1 METSEEG
8 PQPGGLGLYKGVPS
22 PLLGHPFQTGL
33 QLFSGIRH
41 FWFISSISALKNLSG
56 QVFYIPVSKF
66 SILEMVKVLG
76 LPTKVTYTE
85 SETPQG
91 TKLGLKGSALKG
103 QGSSYRPAPEPK
115 GYDTII

>member
-1 METSEEG
+1 M
-8 PQPGGLGLYKGVPS
+8 
-22 PLLGHPFQTGL
+22 
-33 QLFSGIRH
+33 
-41 FWFISSISALKNLSG
+41 
-56 QVFYIPVSKF
+56 PVSKF

-76 LPTKVTYTE
+76 LPTNVTYTE

-115 GYDTII
+115 G

>member
-1 METSEEG
+1 M
-8 PQPGGLGLYKGVPS
+8 
-22 PLLGHPFQTGL
+22 
-33 QLFSGIRH
+33 
-41 FWFISSISALKNLSG
+41 
-56 QVFYIPVSKF
+56 PVSKF